1 MTDRSYHNP
10 EAIRAFITLAL
21 QEDVGDGDVTTL
33 SSFNND
39 AVGLA
44 NCYVKENCTLAGV
57 SLAIEICNCVD
68 PSLQIHFTHHDG
80 EVIEDAPV
88 CIGQITGKLSSILR
102 AERILL
108 NSMQRMSGI
117 STVTK
122 QFVELTKGT
131 NIAIYDTRKT
141 TPNFRL
147 PEKWAVVIGGGVNHR
162 FGLDDQ
168 ILIKDNHIKA
178 AGGISQALDNC
189 MEYCSQQNSSIPV
202 IIEVQNEEE
211 FLVAIQHKIVNRVLI
226 DNHTPALLEKY
237 IHYRNSMAPDKKL
250 EISGGITLDNIKPY
264 LISGIDCISVGA
276 LTHQV
281 RSIDISL
288 KIV

>member
-10 EAIRAFITLAL
+10 EAIQAFITLAL

-39 AVGLA
+39 TIGVA

-80 EVIEDAPV
+80 DVIAHTPV
-88 CIGQITGKLSSILR
+88 YVGQIAGKLSSILK

-108 NSMQRMSGI
+108 NCMQRMSGI
-117 STVTK
+117 ATVTK
-122 QFVELTKGT
+122 QFVDLAKGT
-131 NIAIYDTRKT
+131 KIAIYDTRKT

-189 MEYCSQQNSSIPV
+189 MHYCSQQNPSIPV
-202 IIEVQNEEE
+202 IVEVQNEQE
-211 FLVAIQHKIVNRVLI
+211 FLVAIQHKIVNRVLV
-226 DNHTPALLEKY
+226 DNHTPELLEKY

-250 EISGGITLDNIKPY
+250 EISGGITLDTIKPY

-281 RSIDISL
+281 KSIDISL

>member
-10 EAIRAFITLAL
+10 EAIQAFIKLAL

-39 AVGLA
+39 PVGVA
-44 NCYVKENCTLAGV
+44 NCYVKENCTLAGI
-57 SLAIEICNCVD
+57 SLAIEICTCVD
-68 PSLQIHFTHHDG
+68 PALQVNFTYKDG
-80 EVIEDAPV
+80 DIIEHTPV
-88 CIGQITGKLSSILR
+88 CIGQITGKLSSILK

-117 STVTK
+117 ATVTK
-122 QFVELTKGT
+122 QFVDLAKGT

-147 PEKWAVVIGGGVNHR
+147 SEKWAVVIGGGVNHR

-178 AGGISQALDNC
+178 AGGILQALDNC
-189 MEYCSQQNSSIPV
+189 MLYRSQQNSSMPV
-202 IIEVQNEEE
+202 IVEVQNEQE

-226 DNHTPALLEKY
+226 DNHTPELLEKY
-237 IHYRNSMAPDKKL
+237 IDYRNSMAPDKKL
-250 EISGGITLDNIKPY
+250 EISGGITLNTIKPY